1 MKTLVLTL
9 VLLCASSWLYAMEMG
24 GMLMDDKGMIMNANS
39 DTLPRDCT
47 AISETVDITIRAGQ
61 QHAQKFTGKMFAFGT
76 FTSTKINS
84 PVAEARKD
92 NFPCISGVENPSIPR
107 STTKP

>member
-1 MKTLVLTL
+1 MKALVLTL
-9 VLLCASSWLYAMEMG
+9 LLFCANSVVLAMEMG

-61 QHAQKFTGKMFAFGT
+61 KHAQKFT
-76 FTSTKINS
+76 
-84 PVAEARKD
+84 
-92 NFPCISGVENPSIPR
+92 C
-107 STTKP
+107 